1 MIRRPPRSTLF
12 PYTTLFRS
20 VGDDHLRLALKSRA
34 QLFVLSGDSHRASI
48 EMALAG
54 HDASD
59 GEQRGGA
66 KTEFVG
72 PGNGGK
78 HDIPG
83 GFSAPPPAGGGS
95 GKGGRANPCVVGVWQ
110 TKFP

>member
-1 MIRRPPRSTLF
+1 MVPAGELAEGTYTQRREPITDFLRQRTE
-12 PYTTLFRS
+12 

-59 GEQRGGA
+59 GGQRGGA
-66 KTEFVG
+66 QNQYCG
-72 PGNGGK
+72 ARNGGK
-78 HDIPG
+78 HDI
-83 GFSAPPPAGGGS
+83 AGDIYGPRHA
-95 GKGGRANPCVVGVWQ
+95 GRGE
-110 TKFP
+110 

>member
-59 GEQRGGA
+59 GEQKGGA
-66 KTEFVG
+66 QTEFVG
-72 PGNGGK
+72 AGDGGQN
-78 HDIPG
+78 DTRGRIQAPVPAGRGEGTGAPPDPSGG
-83 GFSAPPPAGGGS
+83 GF
-95 GKGGRANPCVVGVWQ
+95 
-110 TKFP
+110 